1 MKTSPIVKEI
11 IVNASTSV
19 VWKTITNYEDMLVWY
34 FDLPGFTPEVGYE
47 FSFYAETA
55 DGTKYLHLCVIQEVE
70 VNKKLSYTWKY
81 DGYEGNSLVVFELVP
96 DGPATLVRLTHSGLE
111 TFPEDNK
118 DLRKEN
124 FNGGWEAIIRESL
137 KHYIETRN

>member
-11 IVNASTSV
+11 IVNASPEA
-19 VWKTITNYEDMLVWY
+19 VWKAITNYEDMLVWY
-34 FDLPGFTPEVGYE
+34 FDLPGFRPEVGYE

-55 DGTKYLHLCVIQEVE
+55 DGTKYLHLCKVVE
-70 VNKKLSYTWKY
+70 SVENEKLSYTWKY
-81 DGYEGNSLVVFELVP
+81 DGYKGDSLVLFELIP
-96 DGPATLVRLTHSGLE
+96 DGPTTLVRLTHSGFE

-118 DLRKEN
+118 DLKKEN

-137 KHYIETRN
+137 KHYVETRN